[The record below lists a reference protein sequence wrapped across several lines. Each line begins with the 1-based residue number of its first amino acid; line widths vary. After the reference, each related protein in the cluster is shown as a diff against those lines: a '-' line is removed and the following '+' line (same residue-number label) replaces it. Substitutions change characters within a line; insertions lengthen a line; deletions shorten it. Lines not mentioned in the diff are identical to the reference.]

1 MHADSHLLAMVG
13 ASTVAMSLL
22 VHLNSYSV
30 DHLFVRDPPP
40 LFMAHLMGRL
50 VITIMLSF

>member
-13 ASTVAMSLL
+13 ASTVAMSLF

-30 DHLFVRDPPP
+30 DHLFVRETH

-50 VITIMLSF
+50 MITIMLSF